1 MSESATLDLS
11 SNVVRGSGSGLLED
25 QSRLIAADC
34 KPNSS
39 FNCNRLDDNSR
50 TFLIVRISILKDKLV
65 RIKAFMLVK
74 LQKDWMKA
82 IRLISDTSAWRIRN
96 HTHLHEKT
104 VSE

>member
-11 SNVVRGSGSGLLED
+11 SNVVRGSVSGLLED

-50 TFLIVRISILKDKLV
+50 TFLNSANFYIERRISEDKSIYASKVTERVDEGYKTYL
-65 RIKAFMLVK
+65 RHKRM
-74 LQKDWMKA
+74 
-82 IRLISDTSAWRIRN
+82 
-96 HTHLHEKT
+96 EK
-104 VSE
+104 

>member
-50 TFLIVRISILKDKLV
+50 TF
-65 RIKAFMLVK
+65 
-74 LQKDWMKA
+74 
-82 IRLISDTSAWRIRN
+82 
-96 HTHLHEKT
+96 
-104 VSE
+104 